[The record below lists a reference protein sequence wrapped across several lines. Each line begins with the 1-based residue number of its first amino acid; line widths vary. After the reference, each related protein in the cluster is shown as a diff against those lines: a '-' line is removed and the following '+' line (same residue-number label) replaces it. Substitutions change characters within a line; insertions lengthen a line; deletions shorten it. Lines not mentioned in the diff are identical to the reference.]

1 MKDNI
6 VFMFITMFIALIT
19 ILIVLAFIGAEL
31 VLTHMI
37 SYGNIILVMQLFTII
52 YLGVVYYVVA
62 SKYLRKN
69 TQRMI

>member
-52 YLGVVYYVVA
+52 YLGVVYYVVTR
-62 SKYLRKN
+62 KYLRKN